1 MDNRKIKESK
11 MIRIIAEKVKGKDLK
26 AGELF
31 STANQSYWD
40 SGVNKLSVGEKVY
53 IRTNCPCPKNEENE
67 EINRITIKR
76 S

>member
-1 MDNRKIKESK
+1 MIKIISEK
-11 MIRIIAEKVKGKDLK
+11 IRGKDLK

-31 STANQSYWD
+31 STANQAYWNKA
-40 SGVNKLSVGEKVY
+40 VNKLSIGERVY